1 MWVPPG
7 ASTVRTCS
15 SSISDPSSSA
25 NSRSPSPRRTGAKRD
40 LDLIEQAGPQVLLDH
55 AGPARERHVLPARRL
70 RGLLQDSLD
79 ALGDEVEGRPALHL
93 EWLAGVVG
101 DDEDGH
107 VVGGVLTPPTSPV
120 PSPRT
125 GPTPE
130 HVPPHDDG
138 ADVLPPASNHG
149 GARVGLAPA
158 ALLAVHLAEDG
169 ERHNPLVEA
178 LAAHA
183 EGILHALSGPAT
195 NQSRDID
202 MVDPPRLPG
211 PGT

>member
-1 MWVPPG
+1 MWVTPG
-7 ASTVRTCS
+7 ASTARTCS
-15 SSISDPSSSA
+15 SSIPDPSSSA
-25 NSRSPSPRRTGAKRD
+25 NSRSPSPRRTGANEISISSSR
-40 LDLIEQAGPQVLLDH
+40 
-55 AGPARERHVLPARRL
+55 PARRYCWITL
-70 RGLLQDSLD
+70 ALLQASLD

-93 EWLAGVVG
+93 EWLAGMVG

-107 VVGGVLTPPTSPV
+107 VVGGVLTPPASPV
-120 PSPRT
+120 PPPRT
-125 GPTPE
+125 GPTAE
-130 HVPPHDDG
+130 HVPTHDDG

-149 GARVGLAPA
+149 GARGDLAPA

-169 ERHNPLVEA
+169 ERPTPLVEA